1 MLFRFMATAAAA
13 LSLLAGSALAAPN
26 LEETM
31 AAASRGDPAAANR
44 IGVWYEKG
52 DMGWWG
58 MVSNEKG
65 AEEWHGEVAAL
76 LEKVPADSMVYNVD
90 FHI

>member
-1 MLFRFMATAAAA
+1 MKSPNKLRLLAT

-52 DMGWWG
+52 QNGLLR
-58 MVSNEKG
+58 NHEK
-65 AEEWHGEVAAL
+65 AVEWYRKAA
-76 LEKVPADSMVYNVD
+76 
-90 FHI
+90 